1 MGKAVREATGITI
14 QLAYYF
20 ESSQAHLRRNLGYS
34 SIFDGSAMLKRCKRI
49 AGDKAPDRGGSRS
62 PRH

>member
-34 SIFDGSAMLKRCKRI
+34 SIFGSYSPGE
-49 AGDKAPDRGGSRS
+49 AGSDEGC
-62 PRH
+62 